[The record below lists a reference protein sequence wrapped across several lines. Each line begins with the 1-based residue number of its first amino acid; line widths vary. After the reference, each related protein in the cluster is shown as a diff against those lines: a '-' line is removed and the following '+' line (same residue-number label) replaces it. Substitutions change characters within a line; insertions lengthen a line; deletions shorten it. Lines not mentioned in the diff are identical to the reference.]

1 MNLIKRE
8 APMHIQQLITFL
20 TVAKHRHF
28 RQAGEE
34 LMLTQPAVSAQ
45 IRSLEEELGCTLFH
59 RPHVSL
65 TTEGKSFLPYAQKMV
80 SLFEESKHALHQKN
94 GDSITRITIGVDVT
108 LGRFA
113 LQRLS
118 PYLQPERPR
127 VHIRMLTLT
136 EVQIIQALEEGRI
149 DLGIAYWTGNLS
161 RFPVLVYD
169 TLTLAV
175 SLHDP
180 IARMAYFPLKRLTET
195 PVILPAPGTTERR
208 LIDEQLERN
217 DLTIDPVL
225 ELPDIETIKQAV
237 SQGIGGAILP
247 RMALTHDQAGWR
259 LLRIPELHPQL
270 PVCLFH
276 PDRRALSPVLRRLVD
291 DLRGIYPP
299 YEE

>member
-1 MNLIKRE
+1 
-8 APMHIQQLITFL
+8 MHIQQLITFL

-45 IRSLEEELGCTLFH
+45 MRSLEEELGCTLFH

-65 TTEGKSFLPYAQKMV
+65 TPEGKSFLPYAQKMV
-80 SLFEESKHALHQKN
+80 SLYEESKHTLHKKN
-94 GDSITRITIGVDVT
+94 DDPIIRVTIGVDAT
-108 LGRFA
+108 LARFA

-118 PYLQPERPR
+118 SYLQPERPQ
-127 VHIRMLTLT
+127 VHICMLTLT
-136 EVQIIQALEEGRI
+136 EVQIIQALGEGRI
-149 DLGIAYWTGNLS
+149 DLGIAYRTDIPF
-161 RFPVLVYD
+161 RFPVSVLVYD

-175 SLHDP
+175 SFQDP
-180 IARMAYFPLKRLTET
+180 IARMAYFPLNRLPES
-195 PVILPAPGTTERR
+195 PVILPSPGTTERR

-217 DLTIDPVL
+217 DLTIDPIL
-225 ELPDIETIKQAV
+225 ELPDMETIKQAV
-237 SQGIGGAILP
+237 SHGIGVAILP
-247 RMALTHDQAGWR
+247 RMALTHDNGGWR

-270 PVCLFH
+270 PICLFH
-276 PDRRALSPVLRRLVD
+276 PDRRALSPALRRLVD

>member
-1 MNLIKRE
+1 
-8 APMHIQQLITFL
+8 MHIQQLITFL

-65 TTEGKSFLPYAQKMV
+65 TPEGKTFLPYAQKMV
-80 SLFEESKHALHQKN
+80 SLYEESKHALHQRDD
-94 GDSITRITIGVDVT
+94 DSIIRVTIGVDAT
-108 LGRFA
+108 LAPFA

-118 PYLQPERPR
+118 PHFQPERPQ

-136 EVQIIQALEEGRI
+136 EAQIIQALEEGRI
-149 DLGIAYWTGNLS
+149 DLGIAYRTGIPF
-161 RFPVLVYD
+161 RFPVSVLVYD

-175 SLHDP
+175 SFQNP
-180 IARMAYFPLKRLTET
+180 IARFAYLPLKRLPET

-208 LIDEQLERN
+208 LIDEQLERH

-225 ELPDIETIKQAV
+225 ELPDLETLKQAV
-237 SQGIGGAILP
+237 AQGIGVALLP

-276 PDRRALSPVLRRLVD
+276 PDRGALTPALRRLVD

>member
-1 MNLIKRE
+1 
-8 APMHIQQLITFL
+8 MHIQQLITFL

-65 TTEGKSFLPYAQKMV
+65 TPEGKTFLPYAQKMV
-80 SLFEESKHALHQKN
+80 SLYEESKHALHQRDD
-94 GDSITRITIGVDVT
+94 DSIIRVTIGVDAT
-108 LGRFA
+108 LTPFA

-118 PYLQPERPR
+118 PRLQPERPQ

-136 EVQIIQALEEGRI
+136 ETQIIQALEEGRI
-149 DLGIAYWTGNLS
+149 DLGIAYRTGIPF
-161 RFPVLVYD
+161 RFPVSVLVYD

-175 SLHDP
+175 SFQNP
-180 IARMAYFPLKRLTET
+180 IARFAYLPLKRLPET

-208 LIDEQLERN
+208 LIDEQLERH

-225 ELPDIETIKQAV
+225 ELPDLETLKQAV
-237 SQGIGGAILP
+237 AQGIGVAILP
-247 RMALTHDQAGWR
+247 RMSLTHDQAGWR

-276 PDRRALSPVLRRLVD
+276 PDRRALSPALRRLVD